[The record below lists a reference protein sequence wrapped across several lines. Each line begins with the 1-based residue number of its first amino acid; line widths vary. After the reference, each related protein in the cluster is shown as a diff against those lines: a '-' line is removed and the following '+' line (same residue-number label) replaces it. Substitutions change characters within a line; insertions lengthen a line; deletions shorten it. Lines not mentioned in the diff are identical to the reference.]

1 MNTCLRHAVHCTR
14 ISKIDITPAGH
25 RYNFHQNWT
34 PIMRVLL
41 YNSTTNDH
49 YGPCTNPSN
58 IETAN
63 WLAAWEHISGHHALT
78 QLNNLKPKLRALQ
91 SRAYRAVF
99 CCSSSFRSIE
109 PQTGHGQLN
118 FSGETRASRGGGL
131 ARPHPRHYRRRG
143 HCSQSLIQRR

>member
-91 SRAYRAVF
+91 SCAYEPYSAAVLAFGQSSRRQDTVSSISQVKHEPRAGAV
-99 CCSSSFRSIE
+99 SLALI
-109 PQTGHGQLN
+109 PVITGGVATAANH
-118 FSGETRASRGGGL
+118 
-131 ARPHPRHYRRRG
+131 
-143 HCSQSLIQRR
+143 